1 MVATIVAATVA
12 TVATVAAIA
21 TATIIA
27 ATARYFYLYCD
38 ALSYWYFLR
47 DLNRN
52 TDLVSAGLFFRNTI
66 IKSYR
71 VLHFFLLWNHDR
83 VGNFLGHCFW
93 YTFASLILTSA
104 SLSSTFLYLH
114 GSSSLFWNTLGD
126 TVGASSLFWTA
137 LLYLHSASSLFWN
150 TLGDTVRT
158 SSLF

>member
-1 MVATIVAATVA
+1 MQIDLLLGVVSFTGVVLLLVAIIIAATVA
-12 TVATVAAIA
+12 AVATTVAATAAIA

-52 TDLVSAGLFFRNTI
+52 TDLVGTGLFFRNTI

-93 YTFASLILTSA
+93 YTFANLILTSA
-104 SLSSTFLYLH
+104 SLSSTFLYFH
-114 GSSSLFWNTLGD
+114 GSSSLFWDTLRD
-126 TVGASSLFWTA
+126 TVCASSLF
-137 LLYLHSASSLFWN
+137 
-150 TLGDTVRT
+150 
-158 SSLF
+158 